1 MSHYDPDLPAEIDL
15 FGRRPFADR
24 VAETMISRPL
34 GDPLVVSIIG
44 EWGSG
49 KSTAMRYVKDRLA
62 VLGKCK
68 IAEFNP
74 WRFSGEDVL
83 IFELFSALVKA
94 IDPELEVLT
103 AWQGIKNGLAKHMDA
118 LKSMA
123 GAFADLQSAGSGA
136 LATGAL
142 GFLSGQ
148 LRTQIEEVRAQA
160 RAHLEKSKWRII
172 VLLDDI
178 DRLEASEILTLF
190 RLIKLTADLPNT
202 TYLLAM
208 DEDHVSQI
216 IGQRIDG
223 DSKTGRSYLEKIINV
238 RLSLPSIPD
247 YKLRD
252 YTFKLLCE
260 VIPQSGHRLTGGEAT
275 RCTKIFD
282 HLCMPMVTTPRKA
295 KSLANAYRF
304 ALGMLP
310 VGELNPVDLMLLESI
325 RLLRPALHET
335 IRKLMPRMMRGE
347 SLESAV
353 EALFANEERRSKYK
367 NQAWS
372 EIITSIGEVTDR
384 EHEEVKSGL
393 ELWFPQL
400 IPNAEGENHDEW
412 SRDRRLCS
420 KDYFW
425 RYFSGAIQEDDVGDN
440 IVGDWVSSLQPD
452 NLPPAHNSLCAHL
465 GAPYVAA
472 FLGKLRLMVN
482 DLQLTS
488 KLPLIQVLAQA
499 AKDTPNTRTG
509 VFSGTYRN
517 QSAEIAA
524 ETTLTLGSEE
534 SVSSA
539 ALIAIRASTDFGWSC
554 AFLDNLPEYCR
565 SKGSKTSGGI
575 KWEPALVEQAL
586 AERVLKE
593 FIEYPPD
600 SSNSTMEMVC
610 LIWRNRKEGETRAR
624 VTEIVTK
631 RPDLALHFLAAGC
644 GFSGTPDDAS
654 CCWTWKDKK
663 SIRDISEI
671 IDLEALRTAL
681 TSQVKELA
689 GNGEV
694 KTSSIFD
701 REFQS
706 LESIAWSFL
715 NSFARE
721 EPRKKLN
728 SLAAHIPTGTLY

>member
-1 MSHYDPDLPAEIDL
+1 MSQYDPDLPAEIDL

-49 KSTAMRYVKDRLA
+49 KSTAMRYVKDKLA
-62 VLGKCK
+62 ALKKCK

-83 IFELFSALVKA
+83 LFELFDALVKA
-94 IDPELEVLT
+94 IDPDLKVLT
-103 AWQGIKNGLAKHMDA
+103 TWQGIKNGLAKNMDA
-118 LKSMA
+118 LKSMT
-123 GAFADLQSAGSGA
+123 GAIADLQSAGSGA
-136 LATGAL
+136 LVSGAL
-142 GFLSGQ
+142 GILSSQ
-148 LRTQIEEVRAQA
+148 LRTQIEDVRTQA
-160 RAHLEKSKWRII
+160 RAHLEESQWRIV

-178 DRLEASEILTLF
+178 DRLESSEILTLF

-208 DEDHVSQI
+208 DEDHVSQV

-223 DSKTGRSYLEKIINV
+223 DPKTGRSYLEKIINV

-252 YTFKLLCE
+252 YTLKLLGE
-260 VIPQSGHRLTGGEAT
+260 VLTQLGHRLSGGEAT

-304 ALGMLP
+304 ALGLLP
-310 VGELNPVDLMLLESI
+310 VGELNPGDLMLLESI
-325 RLLRPALHET
+325 RLLRPALHEA

-353 EALFANEERRSKYK
+353 EALFANEERSAKYK
-367 NQAWS
+367 TQAWS
-372 EIITSIGEVTDR
+372 EIISSVGEATDR

-393 ELWFPQL
+393 ELLFPQL
-400 IPNAEGENHDEW
+400 IQDAEGGSHDEW

-440 IVGDWVSSLQPD
+440 IVADWVSSLQLD
-452 NLPPAHNSLCAHL
+452 NLLPANDSLCAHL

-482 DLQLTS
+482 DLQPTS
-488 KLPLIQVLAQA
+488 KLPLVKVLAHA
-499 AKDTPNTRTG
+499 AKDTPNTQTG
-509 VFSGTYRN
+509 VFSSTYRN
-517 QSAEIAA
+517 QSAEIAGA
-524 ETTLTLGSEE
+524 TIATLGAEE
-534 SVSSA
+534 SVNPA
-539 ALIAIRASTDFGWSC
+539 ALIAIGASTEFGWSC
-554 AFLDNLPEYCR
+554 AFLEHLPEYCR
-565 SKGSKTSGGI
+565 SRATKTNSGTQ
-575 KWEPALVEQAL
+575 WQPAPVEQVL
-586 AERVLKE
+586 AERVLAE
-593 FIEYPPD
+593 FIENPPD
-600 SSNSTMEMVC
+600 GPNSTKDMVW
-610 LIWRNRKEGETRAR
+610 LIWRNRKADETRHR
-624 VTEIVTK
+624 VTNIINK

-644 GFSGTPDDAS
+644 DFSGTPDHQS
-654 CCWTWKDKK
+654 RCWIWKDEK
-663 SIRDISEI
+663 SIHDIGEI
-671 IDLEALRTAL
+671 VDLEALRKAL
-681 TSQVKELA
+681 TSQVTELT
-689 GNGEV
+689 NG
-694 KTSSIFD
+694 
-701 REFQS
+701 REDKPVSVSERDLHS
-706 LESIAWSFL
+706 LEAIARIFL
-715 NSFARE
+715 DLFTP
-721 EPRKKLN
+721 EPSKE
-728 SLAAHIPTGTLY
+728 S

>member
-24 VAETMISRPL
+24 VAETMVSRPL

-49 KSTAMRYVKDRLA
+49 KSTAMRYVKDKLA
-62 VLGKCK
+62 ALKKCK

-83 IFELFSALVKA
+83 LFELFDALVKA
-94 IDPELEVLT
+94 IDPDLKVLT
-103 AWQGIKNGLAKHMDA
+103 TWQGIKNGLAKHMDA

-123 GAFADLQSAGSGA
+123 GAIADLQSAGSGA

-142 GFLSGQ
+142 GILSGQ
-148 LRTQIEEVRAQA
+148 LRTQIEEVRVQA
-160 RAHLEKSKWRII
+160 RAHLEKSQWRIV

-208 DEDHVSQI
+208 DEDHVSQV

-223 DSKTGRSYLEKIINV
+223 YPQTGRSYLEKIINV

-252 YTFKLLCE
+252 YTLKLLGD
-260 VIPQSGHRLTGGEAT
+260 VLTQSGNGLSDGEGT

-304 ALGMLP
+304 ALGLLP
-310 VGELNPVDLMLLESI
+310 VGELNPGDLMLLESI
-325 RLLRPALHET
+325 RLLRPALHEA
-335 IRKLMPRMMRGE
+335 IRKLMPRIMRGE
-347 SLESAV
+347 SLELAV
-353 EALFANEERRSKYK
+353 EALFANEERRAKYK

-372 EIITSIGEVTDR
+372 EMITSVGEATDR

-400 IPNAEGENHDEW
+400 IQDAEGGSHDEW
-412 SRDRRLCS
+412 SKDRRLCS

-440 IVGDWVSSLQPD
+440 IVADWVSSLQLE
-452 NLPPAHNSLCAHL
+452 NLLPAHDSLCTHL

-482 DLQLTS
+482 DLQPTS
-488 KLPLIQVLAQA
+488 KLPLVKVLAYA
-499 AKDTPNTRTG
+499 AKDTPNTQTG
-509 VFSGTYRN
+509 VFSPTYRN
-517 QSAEIAA
+517 QSAEIAG
-524 ETTLTLGSEE
+524 ETIATLGLEE
-534 SVSSA
+534 SVTSA
-539 ALIAIRASTDFGWSC
+539 ALMAIQASTDFGWSC
-554 AFLDNLPEYCR
+554 AFLEHLPEYCR
-565 SKGSKTSGGI
+565 SKGTNTSSGTQWQI
-575 KWEPALVEQAL
+575 APVEQAL
-586 AERVLKE
+586 AERALAE
-593 FIEYPPD
+593 FIENPPD
-600 SSNSTMEMVC
+600 SPNSTKDMVWR
-610 LIWRNRKEGETRAR
+610 IWRNRKADETRQR
-624 VTEIVTK
+624 VTNIITE

-644 GFSGTPDDAS
+644 SFSGTPDHPS
-654 CCWTWKDKK
+654 RCWTWKDEK
-663 SIRDISEI
+663 SIHDIGEI
-671 IDLEALRTAL
+671 VDLEELRKAL
-681 TSQVKELA
+681 TSQVKELTKSREDKPA
-689 GNGEV
+689 SV
-694 KTSSIFD
+694 FD
-701 REFQS
+701 RELQS
-706 LESIAWSFL
+706 LEAIAQRFLDSFT
-715 NSFARE
+715 RE
-721 EPRKKLN
+721 PSPK
-728 SLAAHIPTGTLY
+728 S